1 MAFIFK
7 KILTLKVGDAS
18 MNESETW
25 GFKIDLFLFSFIII
39 YTDAPWCGH
48 CKQLVPIYDSLAE
61 NFADREEF
69 VVAKMDST
77 LNELSDI
84 KVQSFPTIKL
94 FPKGSDEVIDY
105 SGERTL
111 EGMTKFLESHGKAG
125 NKAETPTEE
134 AEDGDDDEEEEES
147 EENVKEEL

>member
-69 VVAKMDST
+69 VVAKMDSA

-105 SGERTL
+105 SGEMTL
-111 EGMTKFLESHGKAG
+111 KGLTKFLESHGKAG
-125 NKAETPTEE
+125 NKPDATKE
-134 AEDGDDDEEEEES
+134 AEDDVVDEEDDS
-147 EENVKEEL
+147 EEDVNVEL